1 MKQEKHIDLDAMLR
15 NLPQDADKALNG
27 LQATPFLKARI
38 DRAVAEKK
46 QGKVRFTMPKWAPA
60 VCCAAVVLILALTV
74 MPLGMNEQPGNLI
87 QSGPMGPATATP
99 ASQMTADLGRDSLF
113 ISTSN
118 AKPGYRS
125 IWSDVKDGSFPLI
138 GVNGK
143 YYRMLT
149 SPNSVDS
156 DLLGGAIATV
166 SEFTTEPSLSGT
178 DVVLSN
184 AATSGSPVYAVRGVD
199 EDTLVAAEVNGRVRL
214 FQRVSFN
221 GNALRGKEKLA
232 DTLAISG
239 QVIAMELTGVGT
251 VTDPAACET
260 LLATLLSNASYES
273 RGSISSRQAL
283 LIELQNG
290 LVLQLSVKG
299 DNLAGCGVWSL
310 IASQLAQKLVLML
323 VLTATI
329 RWFPHAE
336 FSFARLGQ
344 LFGYSWKLFV
354 GWLIGTVH
362 QDIYAFIIGKYFSTA
377 TLGYYNRASNLPQT
391 VTKTVNETVSNV
403 MFPALAKLQDEPDA
417 FKQNTRRMMS
427 LICFLIWPITAG
439 IAAVSES
446 FIMVVLTEKWA
457 ASIPMMQ
464 LFALAYGFN
473 VISTANMQ
481 SFNALGRSDVFMKL
495 EMVKRSLSV
504 ALLLVAAILVQN
516 IFAVIGVITLMG
528 LFSICYNAF
537 VNRRLLGYTLR
548 EQLADM
554 APSFGISALMFAAV
568 YAVSLLP
575 ISYTVMLI
583 LQILLGVDLYFGLAA
598 AFRLPAMKIAT
609 GLVKSFLKRR

>member
-38 DRAVAEKK
+38 DRAVAENK
-46 QGKVRFTMPKWAPA
+46 QGKVHFTMPKWAPA

-149 SPNSVDS
+149 SPNSVDN
-156 DLLGGAIATV
+156 DLLGSAIATV

-184 AATSGSPVYAVRGVD
+184 AATSGTAVYAISGVN
-199 EDTLVAAEVNGRVRL
+199 ENTLVAAKVNGRMRL

-299 DNLAGCGVWSL
+299 DNLAGCGVWSC
-310 IASQLAQKLVLML
+310 
-323 VLTATI
+323 
-329 RWFPHAE
+329 PE
-336 FSFARLGQ
+336 FFEA
-344 LFGYSWKLFV
+344 FEGYC
-354 GWLIGTVH
+354 
-362 QDIYAFIIGKYFSTA
+362 D
-377 TLGYYNRASNLPQT
+377 
-391 VTKTVNETVSNV
+391 
-403 MFPALAKLQDEPDA
+403 
-417 FKQNTRRMMS
+417 
-427 LICFLIWPITAG
+427 
-439 IAAVSES
+439 
-446 FIMVVLTEKWA
+446 
-457 ASIPMMQ
+457 
-464 LFALAYGFN
+464 
-473 VISTANMQ
+473 
-481 SFNALGRSDVFMKL
+481 
-495 EMVKRSLSV
+495 
-504 ALLLVAAILVQN
+504 
-516 IFAVIGVITLMG
+516 
-528 LFSICYNAF
+528 
-537 VNRRLLGYTLR
+537 
-548 EQLADM
+548 
-554 APSFGISALMFAAV
+554 
-568 YAVSLLP
+568 
-575 ISYTVMLI
+575 
-583 LQILLGVDLYFGLAA
+583 
-598 AFRLPAMKIAT
+598 
-609 GLVKSFLKRR
+609 

>member
-1 MKQEKHIDLDAMLR
+1 MEDKQ
-15 NLPQDADKALNG
+15 NLNRQ
-27 LQATPFLKARI
+27 
-38 DRAVAEKK
+38 
-46 QGKVRFTMPKWAPA
+46 
-60 VCCAAVVLILALTV
+60 
-74 MPLGMNEQPGNLI
+74 
-87 QSGPMGPATATP
+87 
-99 ASQMTADLGRDSLF
+99 
-113 ISTSN
+113 
-118 AKPGYRS
+118 
-125 IWSDVKDGSFPLI
+125 I
-138 GVNGK
+138 G
-143 YYRMLT
+143 
-149 SPNSVDS
+149 
-156 DLLGGAIATV
+156 
-166 SEFTTEPSLSGT
+166 
-178 DVVLSN
+178 
-184 AATSGSPVYAVRGVD
+184 
-199 EDTLVAAEVNGRVRL
+199 
-214 FQRVSFN
+214 
-221 GNALRGKEKLA
+221 
-232 DTLAISG
+232 
-239 QVIAMELTGVGT
+239 
-251 VTDPAACET
+251 
-260 LLATLLSNASYES
+260 
-273 RGSISSRQAL
+273 
-283 LIELQNG
+283 NG
-290 LVLQLSVKG
+290 LVWNFLERGGVQIITFLVQLVLARLLTPEDYGILAILSVFISLSSTFVNNGLANAVIQKKNSDSKDFNTVFYFQFAVSVLFVG
-299 DNLAGCGVWSL
+299 ILFLLAPWVSRYYENPDLTQYLRVMSLTLLIDAMYAMQMAKLKITMQFKKRFFANIAGILAQAAVGIGMALAGCGVWSL

-323 VLTATI
+323 VLTAMI

-391 VTKTVNETVSNV
+391 ITKTVNETVSNV

-446 FIMVVLTEKWA
+446 FIMAVLTEKWA

-481 SFNALGRSDVFMKL
+481 PFNALGRSDVFMKL

-504 ALLLVAAILVQN
+504 ALLLVAAILLQN

-583 LQILLGVDLYFGLAA
+583 LQILLGVGLYFGLAA

-609 GLVKSFLKRR
+609 GLVRSFLKRR